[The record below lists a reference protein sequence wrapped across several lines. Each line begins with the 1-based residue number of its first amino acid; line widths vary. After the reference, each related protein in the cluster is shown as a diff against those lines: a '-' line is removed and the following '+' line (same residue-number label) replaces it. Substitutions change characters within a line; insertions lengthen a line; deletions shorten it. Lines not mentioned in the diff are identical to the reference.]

1 MYVRTQ
7 MPKHT
12 RACLLVGFCSSS
24 GYTLLNNVAA
34 PGAPEFYSSD
44 GFVATLEQGA
54 AGGGKMFDFLSYA
67 STHPAAPPTHNLPT
81 PSGYP
86 AHLPIQPAL
95 LPCPPRTPA
104 LPALPA
110 LIAGR
115 RVAAAPLSSLP
126 TPSVRYARGPARP
139 PSPPAPPPAPPSP
152 PPGAAKS
159 TYDGSTDESC
169 CTRR

>member
-67 STHPAAPPTHNLPT
+67 ST
-81 PSGYP
+81 
-86 AHLPIQPAL
+86 
-95 LPCPPRTPA
+95 CPVP
-104 LPALPA
+104 
-110 LIAGR
+110 GFFF
-115 RVAAAPLSSLP
+115 
-126 TPSVRYARGPARP
+126 
-139 PSPPAPPPAPPSP
+139 PPPYNFFLYFFLFSVPPLRIFFIFFFS
-152 PPGAAKS
+152 S
-159 TYDGSTDESC
+159 WH
-169 CTRR
+169 

>member
-54 AGGGKMFDFLSYA
+54 AGGGKMFAFLSYA
-67 STHPAAPPTHNLPT
+67 STTLPPHRPTTCPHPRATLPT
-81 PSGYP
+81 YPSSP
-86 AHLPIQPAL
+86 
-95 LPCPPRTPA
+95 PCC
-104 LPALPA
+104 
-110 LIAGR
+110 
-115 RVAAAPLSSLP
+115 
-126 TPSVRYARGPARP
+126 PARLGHP
-139 PSPPAPPPAPPSP
+139 PCLPYPP
-152 PPGAAKS
+152 
-159 TYDGSTDESC
+159 
-169 CTRR
+169 